1 MPTYENIPGVEMQV
15 NDGQLLIAE
24 DATTPRMLVI
34 APVPVGA
41 KTVTDEPVLVRDE
54 AELVRNTGGYFVNGV
69 ANQLAANWRAL
80 QDLGNRRTWLMPLT
94 GVTAQEKFTQL
105 HSRLFGY
112 MADFSVDHVVL
123 DGAYVEEEV
132 EGLTAS
138 MFENPEDK
146 AAFPHIPGI
155 QTRAHFVEA
164 GGYATFPLVVTL
176 GTNDTLTLVDKQ
188 TTTPADVVLT
198 IGAKTYANIS
208 EVADALQVELR
219 KKVGFSKAAVV
230 VSGDK
235 LAILTETAFALKS
248 VTGLAGALGFM
259 IVEDSV
265 LEDHPAGVIIKG
277 SFALLLS
284 DYAKVQ
290 STQNNA
296 TLAYIA
302 TRPVS
307 DTSLAGVKA
316 HVDGLVARKN
326 EYSAYLQVVAGP
338 EVAVTLPGSLRLH
351 FLSGVAHYA
360 GLVST
365 LAPESAP
372 TNKAIPK
379 VNRIRFNF
387 SLAQINALV
396 GAKYV
401 TFRIRNGRLIVTDG
415 VTTAPNLT
423 VGVDSVPSDFK
434 QLSTLRITNYMAQVV
449 RNVAERFIGEP
460 NRMPMYNA
468 LNAAIKGEID
478 AAIAKQAIQ
487 DARFSVVS
495 GQYLD
500 TAIIKMEIL
509 PQFELRKIPVTIAL
523 ATPDGFNGRR
533 A

>member
-1 MPTYENIPGVEMQV
+1 MATYENIPGVEMQV
-15 NDGQLLIAE
+15 TDGQLLIAE

-34 APVPVGA
+34 APVPAGA

-54 AELVRNTGGYFVNGV
+54 TELVRNTGGYFVNGLV
-69 ANQLAANWRAL
+69 NTLAANWRAL

-94 GVTAQEKFTQL
+94 GATSQEKFTKL

-112 MADFSVDHVVL
+112 MADFSVDHVIL
-123 DGAYVEEEV
+123 DGAYVEEEID
-132 EGLTAS
+132 GLTAS

-146 AAFPHIPGI
+146 AAFPHIAGVV
-155 QTRAHFVEA
+155 TRAHVLEA
-164 GGYATFPLVVTL
+164 GGFSNFPLTVTL
-176 GTNDTLTLVDKQ
+176 GTNDTLTLVDKA
-188 TTTPADVVLT
+188 TDTPVDVVLT
-198 IGAKTYANIS
+198 VAAKTYASIT
-208 EVADALQVELR
+208 EVTEALQIELR
-219 KKVGFSKAAVV
+219 KKVGFSTAVV
-230 VSGDK
+230 VVNGDK
-235 LAILTETAFALKS
+235 VAILTETKVALKEA
-248 VTGLAGALGFM
+248 TGLAAAIGYMVAADSALE
-259 IVEDSV
+259 V
-265 LEDHPAGVIIKG
+265 HPNGMIIKG
-277 SFALLLS
+277 SFALLMS
-284 DYAKVQ
+284 DFAKMQ
-290 STQNNA
+290 SVQNNA

-307 DTSLAGVKA
+307 DTSLSGIKTY
-316 HVDGLVARKN
+316 VDGLVARKN

-338 EVAVTLPGSLRLH
+338 EVAVSLPGSLRLN

-372 TNKAIPK
+372 TNKAVPN
-379 VNRIRFNF
+379 VTRIRYNL
-387 SLAQINALV
+387 SLPQINALV

-423 VGVDSVPSDFK
+423 VGSDVVPSDFK

-523 ATPDGFNGRR
+523 ATPEGFNGRR